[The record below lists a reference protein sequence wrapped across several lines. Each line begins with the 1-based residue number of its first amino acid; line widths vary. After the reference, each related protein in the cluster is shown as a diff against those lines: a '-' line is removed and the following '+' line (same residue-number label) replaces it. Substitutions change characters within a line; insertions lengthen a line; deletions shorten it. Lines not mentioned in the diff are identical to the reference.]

1 MSLTRWG
8 RGLGQLL
15 LVTTHCKVLSL
26 QGADGG
32 GSSAAN
38 GPGVAP
44 TAPAG
49 GSRSSSRN
57 LGSSGGEKEEGKK
70 VRRQWESWSTE
81 DKNTFF
87 EGLYEVS
94 FLEPA
99 GPVGLPPHI
108 PLGGPRPCP
117 LTLALHLLGVTF
129 KAVSS
134 EVAVRKCLCFS
145 LLRCSPVAQS
155 GVHPSGPSPCSWW
168 QFCGR
173 GGTSRATLSCSG
185 SPAIASFKTENEY
198 SFFRIFTF

>member
-1 MSLTRWG
+1 MPQQGVMSLNINALSPFSHCLNVHEGQRSEQGHVTHL
-8 RGLGQLL
+8 LGPGPGAAS
-15 LVTTHCKVLSL
+15 VGNCKVLSL

-44 TAPAG
+44 AAPAG

-57 LGSSGGEKEEGKK
+57 LGSSSGEKEEGKK

-99 GPVGLPPHI
+99 GLVGLPPHTL
-108 PLGGPRPCP
+108 LGGPRPCS
-117 LTLALHLLGVTF
+117 LTLALHLLCVTL

-134 EVAVRKCLCFS
+134 
-145 LLRCSPVAQS
+145 
-155 GVHPSGPSPCSWW
+155 
-168 QFCGR
+168 
-173 GGTSRATLSCSG
+173 
-185 SPAIASFKTENEY
+185 
-198 SFFRIFTF
+198 

>member
-1 MSLTRWG
+1 MSF
-8 RGLGQLL
+8 
-15 LVTTHCKVLSL
+15 VFVVKYKLS
-26 QGADGG
+26 QCIC
-32 GSSAAN
+32 
-38 GPGVAP
+38 
-44 TAPAG
+44 
-49 GSRSSSRN
+49 
-57 LGSSGGEKEEGKK
+57 EEG
-70 VRRQWESWSTE
+70 
-81 DKNTFF
+81 DIC
-87 EGLYEVS
+87 
-94 FLEPA
+94 
-99 GPVGLPPHI
+99 I
-108 PLGGPRPCP
+108 PE
-117 LTLALHLLGVTF
+117 ANYGVTF